1 MEVSEVTTAT
11 FSHEVLEADK
21 PVLVGF
27 WTPICQPCRALMPTV
42 EALAQ
47 HHANDLKVVKV
58 NATARENWR
67 LCREQ
72 GVTGLP
78 LYLLF
83 RRGQVVRRMIGAQVT
98 AQTLAETV
106 EEVINAAQA
115 K

>member
-1 MEVSEVTTAT
+1 MELSEVTTAT

-27 WTPICQPCRALMPTV
+27 WAPTCQPCRALMPIV

-47 HHANDLKVVKV
+47 DHANDLKVVKV
-58 NATARENWR
+58 NATARENWP
-67 LCREQ
+67 LCLEQ
-72 GVTGLP
+72 GVKGLP

-83 RRGQVVRRMIGAQVT
+83 RRGEVVRRMVGAHVT
-98 AQTLAETV
+98 AQTLEETV
-106 EEVINAAQA
+106 EEVINSAQT